1 MRLPTLAFG
10 GLAVAAV
17 AAFFI
22 IQHLKVSTPLISN
35 VSAPFPT
42 VINPRSGGIC
52 PVYGPAHSLAPVN
65 YSRTSVKFLLL
76 HRSDNVYVYVV
87 DRRGRNVATLA
98 AGVFMAGLPNQR
110 LRTFSWDGRVYG
122 GRLAPAGDYYLK
134 VVLRR
139 QNRTIDITD
148 SKGALEW
155 VRVEYSSR
163 CPGARA

>member
-10 GLAVAAV
+10 GLAVATV

-42 VINPRSGGIC
+42 VINPRSGATCLGRR
-52 PVYGPAHSLAPVN
+52 PDHTLAPVN
-65 YSRTSVKFLLL
+65 YSRTSVSFLLL

-87 DRRGRNVATLA
+87 DDKGRNVATLA
-98 AGVFMAGLPNQR
+98 AGVFMAGLPNQMI
-110 LRTFSWDGRVYG
+110 RTFTWDGRVYG
-122 GRLAPAGDYYLK
+122 GRLASPGDYHLK

-139 QNRTIDITD
+139 QDRTIDITD
-148 SKGALEW
+148 SNGHLEG
-155 VRVEYSSR
+155 VRVQYTAA
-163 CPGARA
+163 CPGA

>member
-1 MRLPTLAFG
+1 VKRLATLAFG
-10 GLAVAAV
+10 GLAVATV

-52 PVYGPAHSLAPVN
+52 LGRKPGHSLAPVS
-65 YSRTSVKFLLL
+65 YSRTSVSFLLL

-98 AGVFMAGLPNQR
+98 SGVFMAGLPNQMV
-110 LRTFSWDGRVYG
+110 RTFTWDGRTSG

-134 VVLRR
+134 VVLRH
-139 QNRTIDITD
+139 QDRTIDITN
-148 SKGALEW
+148 SNGVLEW
-155 VRVEYSSR
+155 VRVEYTSR
-163 CPGARA
+163 CPGA